1 MTDINKPPDS
11 NRDDKKSSTQL
22 WQYAGI
28 GGQLL
33 VSLGIG
39 VFLGLKADEWMNF
52 NIPLLVWILPL
63 LILIAMI
70 ARLIKATS
78 TKK

>member
-1 MTDINKPPDS
+1 MTDNFDKPVNKS
-11 NRDDKKSSTQL
+11 NNQL

-39 VFLGLKADEWMNF
+39 VFLGLKADEWLKF
-52 NIPLLVWILPL
+52 KIPVLVWLLPL
-63 LILIAMI
+63 LILIAMM

-78 TKK
+78 KRK

>member
-1 MTDINKPPDS
+1 MTEKPNESRNP
-11 NRDDKKSSTQL
+11 L

-33 VSLGIG
+33 VSLGVG
-39 VFLGLKADEWMNF
+39 VFLGLKLDEWLSF
-52 NIPLLVWILPL
+52 KIPLLIWILPL

-70 ARLIKATS
+70 ARLIKATD
-78 TKK
+78 KRK

>member
-1 MTDINKPPDS
+1 MTDINKPADKS
-11 NRDDKKSSTQL
+11 NSQL

-39 VFLGLKADEWMNF
+39 VFLGLKVDDWLNF
-52 NIPLLVWILPL
+52 RIPLLVWILPL

-78 TKK
+78 NKK

>member
-1 MTDINKPPDS
+1 MTEKTN
-11 NRDDKKSSTQL
+11 NNQQL

-28 GGQLL
+28 GSQLL
-33 VSLGIG
+33 ISLGIG
-39 VFLGLKADEWMNF
+39 VFLGLKIDEWLKF
-52 NIPLLVWILPL
+52 KFPLLVWILPL

-78 TKK
+78 KRK

>member
-1 MTDINKPPDS
+1 MTDINKRVDQ
-11 NRDDKKSSTQL
+11 KGSTQL

-33 VSLGIG
+33 VSLGLG
-39 VFLGLKADEWMNF
+39 VFLGLKGDEWLNF
-52 NIPLLVWILPL
+52 TFPLLVWILPL

-78 TKK
+78 KKK

>member
-1 MTDINKPPDS
+1 MTDINKPA
-11 NRDDKKSSTQL
+11 DKKSSTQL

-28 GGQLL
+28 GGQIV

-39 VFLGLKADEWMNF
+39 VFVGLKADEWLNF
-52 NIPLLVWILPL
+52 KFPLFVWLLPL

-70 ARLIKATS
+70 AKLIKATS
-78 TKK
+78 KKNE